1 MKNPIISI
9 IVPVYNAKNYIEK
22 CLNSIL
28 NQDIKDFEIIVVND
42 ASDDDTI
49 NILKSYAKNKQIV
62 LINNEE
68 NLGTGESRN
77 KGILFARGKYIG
89 FVDNDDWVEKNY
101 FSSMVKKME
110 EENSDICVSLKIEN
124 HKGRFSKTH
133 LLNPT
138 NLKEI
143 VFVQRTAPWAKVI
156 RKEFLIKNNIK
167 FDKTR
172 GEDIYP
178 AFLSAY
184 LAKKISY
191 VDNTKYHCN
200 IRQGSISRRKISY
213 EDYFEIKL
221 YKKILDFIRNKEDEA
236 FFFFFIKEK
245 III

>member
-110 EENSDICVSLKIEN
+110 EENSDICV
-124 HKGRFSKTH
+124 
-133 LLNPT
+133 
-138 NLKEI
+138 
-143 VFVQRTAPWAKVI
+143 
-156 RKEFLIKNNIK
+156 
-167 FDKTR
+167 
-172 GEDIYP
+172 
-178 AFLSAY
+178 
-184 LAKKISY
+184 
-191 VDNTKYHCN
+191 
-200 IRQGSISRRKISY
+200 
-213 EDYFEIKL
+213 
-221 YKKILDFIRNKEDEA
+221 
-236 FFFFFIKEK
+236 
-245 III
+245 